1 MSNENRSEVNSVSFQ
16 EIDFQTEIEPRDPLI
31 LKSTSEKKVLNKQDH
46 RKTFLIALKITFN
59 NVI

>member
-1 MSNENRSEVNSVSFQ
+1 MNGVSFQ

-31 LKSTSEKKVLNKQDH
+31 LKSTSEKKVLNKQDN

>member
-31 LKSTSEKKVLNKQDH
+31 LKSTSEKKVLNKQDN